1 MAKETV
7 LTTGERKFA
16 AWAIAIAMLLCAV
29 GMTGRGVLAQPS
41 IPDRGDI
48 VASAPEAQPL
58 IEIG

>member
-1 MAKETV
+1 MARETV

-16 AWAIAIAMLLCAV
+16 AWAIAIGMLLCAV
-29 GMTGRGVLAQPS
+29 GMTGRGVMAQPS

-58 IEIG
+58 TDMG